1 MAIRSFL
8 AFELPPDI
16 KRSVLLVSKDLRK
29 SDLNAR
35 WVKVDNIHLTVV
47 FMGDIREEDIR
58 PIREEIKE
66 VCLGSGP
73 FDISLKGIGVFP
85 NERRPR
91 VMWLGLDGEIEMISA
106 LRDRLQERL
115 GPFGIKREKR
125 PFRPHLTLGR
135 FRRPGRKGPGLDDIM
150 ARYKNLEGPV
160 CRLEELIMFKSDL
173 KPQGAIYTKLGSCLL
188 K

>member
-16 KRSVLLVSKDLRK
+16 KKSVLLVSKDLRK
-29 SDLNAR
+29 SGLNAR

-47 FMGDIREEDIR
+47 FMGDIREEDVQ
-58 PIREEIKE
+58 PIKEEIKE
-66 VCLGSGP
+66 ACLGSGP

-85 NERRPR
+85 KEQRPR
-91 VMWLGLDGEIEMISA
+91 VLWLGLDGEIEMISA
-106 LRDRLQERL
+106 LRDRLRERL

-135 FRRPGRKGPGLDDIM
+135 FRRPERKGPGLDDIM
-150 ARYKNLEGPV
+150 ARYKDMKGPV
-160 CRLEELIMFKSDL
+160 CRLEELIMFMSDL
-173 KPQGAIYTKLGSCLL
+173 RPQGAIYTKLDSWIF